1 MVEKQDII
9 KGLKQIGLKR
19 NDIVLVHSAMR
30 TFGLINGGT
39 RTVVAALREILGE
52 DGTLVVPTFTFKH
65 EAEKDPII
73 DPARD
78 PSEMGV
84 ITETVR
90 KLPGAQRSIA
100 YRHSFAAIGPKASI
114 ITEVDPQLS
123 VFDLDSSFGKMLE
136 LDTKVLILG
145 MTYQTST
152 SHHFAEYICQVPYRH
167 TIPVLGRVWRPDS
180 FLVRQRM
187 TDYQPLP
194 GKGGKYYS
202 RKPDFNRLGRMLE
215 ERGLVGI
222 TAIGNAIVRLFRMR
236 DLIELAKVEAR
247 KDYNIFR
254 ASQSGKETPLKDGQI
269 VLSPEMQDGASRP
282 VQYEWNVLDPKG
294 IFSPARQKSVERP
307 QPGSSAI

>member
-9 KGLKQIGLKR
+9 KGLKQIGLKA

-30 TFGLINGGT
+30 TFGPINDGA
-39 RTVVAALREILGE
+39 RTVVAALREILAE
-52 DGTLVVPTFTFKH
+52 NGTLVVPTFTFKH
-65 EAEKDPII
+65 EAKKDPII
-73 DPARD
+73 DPTKD
-78 PSEMGV
+78 LSEMGI

-90 KLPGAQRSIA
+90 NLPGAQRSIT
-100 YRHSFAAIGPKASI
+100 YRHSVAAIGPEASV
-114 ITEVDPQLS
+114 ITEVDPELC

-136 LDTKVLILG
+136 LNSKVLILG

-167 TIPVLGRVWRPDS
+167 TLPVLARIQQPDGS
-180 FLVRQRM
+180 LVRQEM

-194 GKGGKYYS
+194 SKDGKYYG
-202 RKPDFNRLGRMLE
+202 REPDFNRLGKMLE

-222 TAIGNAIVRLFRMR
+222 TAIGNAIVRLFRMQ

-254 ASQSGKETPLKDGQI
+254 ARQSGKKTLLKDGQI
-269 VLSPEMQDGASRP
+269 VLSPVLQDGAGRP
-282 VQYEWNVLDPKG
+282 VRYEWDVVDPEG
-294 IFSPARQKSVERP
+294 IFSSARQKSIE
-307 QPGSSAI
+307 